1 MESFEEAFFEAN
13 LKPYNINENP
23 PVENNL
29 NQVWSNLEKDE
40 HKTVRILRVI
50 KEEDEDV
57 LNIFVEGQLER
68 INQLVYKGMVD
79 GHSITIEDSGDVLSI
94 KCPHNIEREKNYW
107 SFRKLTLVGL
117 EKRSQ
122 AVVEILEDRLHI
134 SQEIAAGMES
144 VPFTVL
150 LHYVSS

>member
-23 PVENNL
+23 PVENNF

-40 HKTVRILRVI
+40 HKTVRILKVI

-122 AVVEILEDRLHI
+122 AVVEILEDRVHI
-134 SQEIAAGMES
+134 RQEIATGMES

>member
-1 MESFEEAFFEAN
+1 METFEEAFFEAN
-13 LKPYNINENP
+13 LKPYKINENP
-23 PVENNL
+23 PVENNF
-29 NQVWSNLEKDE
+29 NQIWNLEKTE
-40 HKTVRILRVI
+40 HKTVRILNVI

-94 KCPHNIEREKNYW
+94 KCPQHIEDEQNYW
-107 SFRKLTLVGL
+107 KFRKLNFVGL

-122 AVVEILEDRLHI
+122 AEMEILRDRVHI
-134 SQEIAAGMES
+134 RQEIATGMEN